1 MIVKLDAHT
10 CYVKMR
16 TVIVLQRQGS
26 KVKVMC
32 LKLLYSLVNK
42 TKAELF
48 G

>member
-16 TVIVLQRQGS
+16 TVIVLQGQGS

-32 LKLLYSLVNK
+32 LTLLYNLENK
-42 TKAELF
+42 IKAELF